1 MNRFKPPSHDELL
14 LQAAKIGL
22 PEREAEKFFCYYE
35 SNGWKVGKNKMK
47 QWRIAL
53 TGWKLRWEERREAS
67 GVSPTTLAIL
77 YQKELDEVTAK
88 MRAIRG
94 SYSEHQSWSEDD
106 KKKWFKLK
114 ARRDELKKLLGMQV

>member
-1 MNRFKPPSHDELL
+1 MTSFRYKRPKSGCL
-14 LQAAKIGL
+14 K
-22 PEREAEKFFCYYE
+22 REAEKFFCYYA

-53 TGWKLRWEERREAS
+53 TGWKLRWEERREVSA
-67 GVSPTTLAIL
+67 VSPTTLAIL
-77 YQKELDEVTAK
+77 RQKELDEVTAK

-106 KKKWFKLK
+106 KQKWFKLK